1 MVASEVLLGA
11 DISDG
16 SNSNLVDL
24 LAIADTMFGFISR
37 EFATTGGVSHTISTR
52 ICMSLT

>member
-1 MVASEVLLGA
+1 MVAPEVLLGA

-24 LAIADTMFGFISR
+24 LAVADTMFGFISR
-37 EFATTGGVSHTISTR
+37 QLVTTGGVSHTISTR

>member
-11 DISDG
+11 DIIAG
-16 SNSNLVDL
+16 SNSNLIDL
-24 LAIADTMFGFISR
+24 LAVADTMFGFISR
-37 EFATTGGVSHTISTR
+37 QLVTTGGFSHTISTR